1 MLDKM
6 KTSKSKVTGCL
17 SRFTLVF
24 ILLITG
30 PYNSQVYSA
39 DDPFLVSAAK
49 KVQRASQRS
58 LSWDGPTTGPQAQSG
73 KTIVYFADDLRNG
86 GILAVG
92 EGIREAA
99 GVIGW
104 QVRFVDA
111 QGNKDGRR
119 IAFNRTLRLKP
130 DGFILGGADA
140 LANAD
145 YLNVLQQEGI
155 PIVGWHVGSAPGPVV
170 GTPVLTNVTTDNRHV
185 AEIAAYFAAI
195 ETGGPIGVVIFTDS
209 RYKIAMAK
217 AQAMEQVL
225 ERCSVCTVLAF
236 EDISLAKADQLMP
249 DIVQRLLA
257 AHGNRW
263 THALGINDLYFDYAA
278 PVLATENIPPT
289 GGISNI
295 SAGDGSVSAFQRI
308 RIGSYQNATVA
319 EPLHLQGWQLVDEL
333 NRVFAGES
341 VSAYINP
348 VHLVTRDNIEYDGGP
363 KNRYDPDNG
372 YREAYRA
379 IWFR

>member
-1 MLDKM
+1 M
-6 KTSKSKVTGCL
+6 
-17 SRFTLVF
+17 F

-30 PYNSQVYSA
+30 PYSSRVYSA
-39 DDPFLVSAAK
+39 DDSFWAVAAK
-49 KVQRASQRS
+49 KVQTASQKS
-58 LSWDGPTTGPQAQSG
+58 LSWDGPTAGPQAQSG
-73 KTIVYFADDLRNG
+73 KTIIYFADDLRNG

-104 QVRFVDA
+104 QIRVVDA
-111 QGNKDGRR
+111 QGSEDGRR
-119 IAFNRTLRLKP
+119 LAFNRALQLKP

-140 LANAD
+140 LANVG
-145 YLNVLQQEGI
+145 YLNILHHEGI
-155 PIVGWHVGSAPGPVV
+155 PIVGWHVGPAPGPVA
-170 GTPVLTNVTTDNRHV
+170 GTPVLTNVTTENQHV

-195 ETGGPIGVVIFTDS
+195 ETGGPVSAVIFTDS
-209 RYKIAMAK
+209 RYEIAMSK
-217 AQAMEQVL
+217 ARAMEHVL
-225 ERCSVCTVLAF
+225 ERCPVCNVLAF
-236 EDISLAKADQLMP
+236 EDVSLAKADQLMP
-249 DIVQRLLA
+249 DIVRRLLA

-289 GGISNI
+289 GSISNI

-333 NRVFAGES
+333 NRVFAGEP

-348 VHLVTRDNIEYDGGP
+348 VHLVTRDNIEYDGGL

-379 IWFR
+379 IWFK